1 MSWEEMYRR
10 EYPCKCGKRTYTEIG
25 EMDDWNRHREYKI
38 MNCSECARQ
47 EQIEAEKK
55 KEKQIENE
63 KRLRELAA
71 DIMASFE
78 NNYMDEWVTIFQS
91 IRSKKDAW
99 QLACRMGV
107 ENKSLSSFYQ
117 FCRGMSIREYARILV
132 SIRNMEKIMA
142 TLHIQDNI
150 LSSKVKEA
158 RELMESAVV
167 VGIH

>member
-1 MSWEEMYRR
+1 
-10 EYPCKCGKRTYTEIG
+10 
-25 EMDDWNRHREYKI
+25 
-38 MNCSECARQ
+38 
-47 EQIEAEKK
+47 
-55 KEKQIENE
+55 
-63 KRLRELAA
+63 
-71 DIMASFE
+71 
-78 NNYMDEWVTIFQS
+78 
-91 IRSKKDAW
+91 
-99 QLACRMGV
+99 MGV